1 LLQFPVSTH
10 RPVMADAEA
19 ERFDGIFLN
28 VAQQAGSI
36 ETILDVFFGFLNRKT
51 DFFTG
56 AQDEA
61 AAEALV
67 LKYYKKHWKAGLK
80 KRTEQQEKNRLAD
93 EERKKRADDKKKKDD
108 AEYNKRQ
115 EERKKAEEE
124 QPQIE
129 EVTEEE
135 ADKIKAEKQGDKKDD
150 AAKEGEEKKADGD
163 DEEEDSKEPPPTGN
177 GGRTDKYVWTQ
188 TLSALE
194 VYVDVKPGVKAK
206 QIVCDIQ
213 GEYLKLGVKGEPLIL
228 EGKMD
233 SKVKPDDC
241 MWTLLDNKCV
251 QITLEKFDNMKW
263 WSCFMKGDAGIDTK
277 KIVPENSKLGDL
289 DGETRMTVEKMMY
302 DQRQKAL
309 GKPSSDQEKQHDL
322 LEKFKSA
329 HPEMDFSKAK
339 INYGGGGGGGM
350 GGGGFP
356 MG

>member
-1 LLQFPVSTH
+1 
-10 RPVMADAEA
+10 MADAEA
-19 ERFDGIFLN
+19 ERFDGILLN
-28 VAQQAGSI
+28 IAQQGGSI
-36 ETILDVFFGFLNRKT
+36 ENILDIFFGFLNRKT

-56 AQDEA
+56 AQDEK

-67 LKYYKKHWKAGLK
+67 LKYYAKHWKAGQK

-93 EERKKRADDKKKKDD
+93 EERKKRAADKKAKDEE
-108 AEYNKRQ
+108 EYNKRQ
-115 EERKKAEEE
+115 AEKKAAEDEEK
-124 QPQIE
+124 PQIE

-135 ADKIKAEKQGDKKDD
+135 AEAIKAEKSGKKAEKEKKDTEEQKD
-150 AAKEGEEKKADGD
+150 GEIPEEK
-163 DEEEDSKEPPPTGN
+163 EEDNKEPPPLGN
-177 GGRTDKYVWTQ
+177 GGKTDKYVWTQ

-206 QIVCDIQ
+206 QIVCDI
-213 GEYLKLGVKGEPLIL
+213 GTETLTVGIKGEPPIL
-228 EGKMD
+228 KGKMH
-233 SKVKPDDC
+233 SKVKTDDC

-251 QITLEKFDNMKW
+251 QITIEKFDNMKW
-263 WSCFMKGDAGIDTK
+263 WSCVMVGDPEIDTK

-302 DQRQKAL
+302 DQRQKAA

-322 LEKFKSA
+322 LEKFKAA

-350 GGGGFP
+350 NFGQ
-356 MG
+356 